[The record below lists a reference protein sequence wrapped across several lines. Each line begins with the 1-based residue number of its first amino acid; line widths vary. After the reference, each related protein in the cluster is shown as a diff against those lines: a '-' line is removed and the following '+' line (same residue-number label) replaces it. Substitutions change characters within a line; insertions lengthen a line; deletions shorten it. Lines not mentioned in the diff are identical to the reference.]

1 MKFVYYND
9 TGRDISIHAATESSG
24 VICDMSII
32 KPLDARTFTLPS
44 DTYPW
49 IKMWDY
55 GEEHGLSI
63 LVYAKKD
70 EVN

>member
-1 MKFVYYND
+1 MKFEYYND

-24 VICDMSII
+24 ITCDMSII
-32 KPLDARTFTLPS
+32 KPLETRTFIIPT

-49 IKMWDY
+49 VKMWDH
-55 GEEHGLSI
+55 GELLGLCI